1 MRLFAGI
8 ELDEATRAACAA
20 VIEELTRSGFAAR
33 FEGLDKLHVTLA
45 FLGNV
50 EAERHAEIV
59 RVMEEAASA
68 TAPFDVPLDKVGAFP
83 HERKPR
89 IAYVGAREQG
99 REYRTLSAR
108 LRGGY
113 AELGF
118 TFKDDPVAH
127 VTVARVKDPRRPL
140 PLVGVVPVRLP
151 VRALSLFES
160 VHDKEKNTSRY
171 VVSATCELSGT
182 NR

>member
-8 ELDEATRAACAA
+8 ELDANTRAACST
-20 VIEELTRSGFAAR
+20 VIDELRRSGFAAK
-33 FEGLDKLHVTLA
+33 FEELDKLHVTLA

-50 EAERHAEIV
+50 DRQRHTEIV
-59 RVMEEAASA
+59 RVMDETAAA
-68 TAPFDVPLDKVGAFP
+68 TPPFDVPLDKTGAFP

-89 IAYVGAREQG
+89 VVYVGSREQG
-99 REYRTLSAR
+99 RDFRMLSAR

-118 TFKDDPVAH
+118 NFKDDGVAH

-140 PLVGVVPVRLP
+140 PLVDVTPAILHVRTLT
-151 VRALSLFES
+151 LFES
-160 VHDKEKNTSRY
+160 LHDKEKNTSRY
-171 VVSATCELSGT
+171 VTSATSDLRGT
-182 NR
+182 

>member
-8 ELDEATRAACAA
+8 ELDDTARAACGA
-20 VIEELTRSGFAAR
+20 VIAELARSGFAAK

-50 EAERHAEIV
+50 DPGHLAEIL
-59 RVMEEAASA
+59 RVMDEAAAAA
-68 TAPFDVPLDKVGAFP
+68 TAPLDVPLDKVGAFP

-89 IAYVGAREQG
+89 IVYVGAREQG
-99 REYRTLSAR
+99 RDFRMLCDR
-108 LRGGY
+108 LRSGY
-113 AELGF
+113 ARLGF
-118 TFKDDPVAH
+118 TFKDDAVAH

-140 PLVGVVPVRLP
+140 PLVSVAPVTLR
-151 VRALSLFES
+151 VDALALFES

-171 VVSATCELSGT
+171 VVSATSELP
-182 NR
+182 RK